1 MANKSLYRVG
11 FVEVLTGPL
20 TITLPIDLTK
30 QVEKA
35 RMSDGS
41 FHWAFFQ
48 EHRKWKLSFPALL
61 IADLDQL
68 IRLVGYDEI
77 LRWQNLDERADI
89 YEVVITDFSYDAIN
103 PMPIGADA
111 LDVEYYK
118 ASMTLE
124 EAI

>member
-20 TITLPIDLTK
+20 IVTLPTDLIK

-48 EHRKWKLSFPALL
+48 EHRKWRLTGTALL

-89 YEVVITDFSYDAIN
+89 YEVVITDFSYDAID
-103 PMPIGADA
+103 PISTIK
-111 LDVEYYK
+111 YYK
-118 ASMTLE
+118 ASLTLE